1 MQPDAA
7 LQLQYCTVPSTY
19 RTFVTLLGKS
29 ETYKETIKGT
39 FHHYPY
45 GTVPY
50 LSCHYYGTNNPYS
63 YRELIITCLVA
74 GGMGLDM
81 GPGRSG
87 IWDY

>member
-1 MQPDAA
+1 MQHCSYSTVLYLPYFC
-7 LQLQYCTVPSTY
+7 YC
-19 RTFVTLLGKS
+19 TLLGKS

-74 GGMGLDM
+74 PEGWGWIWGLADL
-81 GPGRSG
+81 GSG
-87 IWDY
+87 ITD